1 VNNHYLYR
9 MNARSL
15 HQFIPWD
22 ASSSLRAL
30 DYPLHAGHDENVLM
44 RRAMAVPELKQAYYD
59 ALMEAASLFDLRI
72 PSAGEPGPGWL
83 ESEATRLLGLIRPAM
98 YADQVKQYTN
108 DEFDAGAAEVVTFA
122 QLRGEVVRWEA
133 RRFKVGGRPVY

>member
-1 VNNHYLYR
+1 

-44 RRAMAVPELKQAYYD
+44 RRAMAVLSLTQIYYD
-59 ALMEAASLFDLRI
+59 ALIEAADLFDSVDAAAAE
-72 PSAGEPGPGWL
+72 PSPGWL
-83 ESEATRLLGLIRPAM
+83 ERETTRLLDLVRPAM
-98 YADQVKQYTN
+98 YADQVKPYTN
-108 DEFDAGAAEVVTFA
+108 DEFEAGAAEVVTFA
-122 QLRGEVVRWEA
+122 QFRGEVVRWEA
-133 RRFKVGGRPVY
+133 RRFKTGGRPVY